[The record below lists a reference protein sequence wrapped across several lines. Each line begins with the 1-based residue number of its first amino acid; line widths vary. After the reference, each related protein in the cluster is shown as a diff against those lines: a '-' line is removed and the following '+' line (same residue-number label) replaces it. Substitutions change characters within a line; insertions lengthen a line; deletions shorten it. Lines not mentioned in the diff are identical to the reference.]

1 MTAQVQPVWTVDE
14 ARRTASATAAQ
25 GAAWLIAFGVTLSVV
40 AVLSFVL
47 PVRAAV
53 LAAVFQGGVALPLA
67 FALERVLG
75 SGPMA
80 ADHPLRSLS
89 VQLAMVQILALPA
102 VILMYSERP
111 ELVPATFAAI
121 GGAHFLP
128 YVWLHRTRI
137 YLALALAVS
146 LGSWLITGFGGDHAY
161 RLVLIWWPLCYAVA
175 ALPLLRR
182 HRATALNEHANAAIA
197 GGRR

>member
-1 MTAQVQPVWTVDE
+1 MTAQVRSVWTVDE

-25 GAAWLIAFGVTLSVV
+25 GAAWLIAFGVTLSLV

-146 LGSWLITGFGGDHAY
+146 LGSWVITGSGGDRAY

-175 ALPLLRR
+175 AVLLLRR
-182 HRATALNEHANAAIA
+182 HRARSHEAAANAGIT
-197 GGRR
+197 GGRS